1 MRPTLRFSLPLAL
14 VALFAAIPAA
24 AQLTPRDAGT
34 FVVLDRDFKPTELQ
48 YRLSRKGAQWV
59 MEGKKPDAA
68 WERVTCARGCDYR
81 DSTRKEVATYFPPE
95 WSERMNFACIQNVA
109 QAFCRGAEKADAAKS
124 VFFVVALASEK
135 PFPLF
140 LRRIGPP

>member
-1 MRPTLRFSLPLAL
+1 MRSAILLA
-14 VALFAAIPAA
+14 ALLASASGTTF
-24 AQLTPRDAGT
+24 AQLTARDAGT

-48 YRLSRKGAQWV
+48 YRLSRKGANWV
-59 MEGKKPDAA
+59 MEGKKPDAN
-68 WERVTCARGCDYR
+68 WERVACTRGCDYR
-81 DSTRKEVATYFPPE
+81 DSTRKEVAAYFPPD
-95 WSERMNFACIQNVA
+95 WSERMNIACIQNVA
-109 QAFCRGAEKADAAKS
+109 QAFCRGAEKADAAKT